1 MEPEALMECLSW
13 EEGECDSPE
22 DIPAGHRLDVLAVG
36 PSTLRTSDF
45 QILSEVK
52 DLVSIKLSHGP
63 YPDVACS
70 FIEWLDLSS
79 IHTLIF
85 DNVPLKN
92 PFLIELENR
101 RQKGTLG
108 ELTVLRSRLDWF
120 SADIVGQ
127 TIARWTSLKELSLKG
142 HQLTPDAVRALKPLK
157 QLNTL
162 EVALAQH
169 DERLLQEMSQV
180 LPDCKV
186 YIHPLNL

>member
-1 MEPEALMECLSW
+1 MECLSW

-22 DIPAGHRLDVLAVG
+22 DIPTGHHLDVLSIG

-45 QILSEVK
+45 QVLSEVK

-63 YPDVACS
+63 YPDVTCG

-85 DNVPLKN
+85 DNVPLKD

-101 RQKGTLG
+101 RQQGILG

-120 SADIVGQ
+120 SADIVSQ
-127 TIARWTSLKELSLKG
+127 TIARWTSLRELSLKG
-142 HQLTPDAVRALKPLK
+142 YQLTPAAVRALKPLK
-157 QLNTL
+157 QLNHL
-162 EVALAQH
+162 EVALAQP
-169 DERLLQEMSQV
+169 DKRLLQEMSLA

-186 YIHPLNL
+186 YIHPLNP